1 VSFNGAGTFV
11 INSTGNPVVT
21 GTTISSTW
29 ANALT
34 ADLATGLSTCILR
47 DGTQTLT
54 ANIPFGGFKI
64 TGLGNGS
71 ASTDSITYGQV
82 GQLVGGSSYTTTA
95 TAAGTTTL
103 TVSSTYGQ
111 FFTGTTTQTVVLPDV
126 TTLFLGFRFDI
137 INNSTGIVTVN
148 SSGSN
153 LVVAMPA
160 ASRATVTCILLTGT
174 TAASWDVKYTG
185 ITTITGTGAMVRATS
200 PTMVTPTLGAASATS
215 INFGGTSL
223 SVYAEGTFVPG
234 IAFGGGT
241 TGITYAAQT
250 GAYTRIGNRV
260 MFELDVELSNK
271 GSSAG
276 SATVTGLPF
285 TAANSD
291 VNSAPNSVR
300 ANTVN
305 LDTAGAYYQ
314 VQALNVA
321 NATTLSL
328 VETGDNVAAAALDNT
343 DFSNTSTL
351 RIRGHYFV

>member
-137 INNSTGIVTVN
+137 VNNSTGIVTVN

-160 ASRATVTCILLTGT
+160 ASRVTVTCILLTGT

-185 ITTITGTGAMVRATS
+185 VTTITGTGAMVRATS
-200 PTMVTPTLGAASATS
+200 PTLTTPVLGAATATS
-215 INFGGTSL
+215 INFGGTTL
-223 SVYAEGTFVPG
+223 STYAEGTFTPG
-234 IAFGGGT
+234 VAFGGGT
-241 TGITYAAQT
+241 TGITYSNQT
-250 GAYTRIGNRV
+250 GTYTRIGNAV
-260 MFELDVELSNK
+260 YFKISIGLSNK
-271 GSSAG
+271 GSSTG

-285 TAANSD
+285 TAANND
-291 VNSAPNSVR
+291 TNSSPHSVSYSLINID
-300 ANTVN
+300 A
-305 LDTAGAYYQ
+305 AGAYTT
-314 VQALNVA
+314 VQALTVQ

-328 VETGDNVAAAALDNT
+328 QENGDTVAPAALDNS
-343 DFSNTSTL
+343 DFANTTSF
-351 RIRGHYFV
+351 RVSGFYFV

>member
-1 VSFNGAGTFV
+1 LSFNGAGTFV

-34 ADLATGLSTCILR
+34 ADLATGLSTAILK

-54 ANIPFGGFKI
+54 ANIPFGNFKI

-103 TVSSTYGQ
+103 TSSSTYGQ
-111 FFTGTTTQTVVLPDV
+111 FFTGVTTQTVVLPDV

-137 INNSTGIVTVN
+137 VNNSTGIVTVN

-223 SVYAEGTFVPG
+223 SVYAEGTFTPG

-241 TGITYAAQT
+241 TGITYGAQT
-250 GAYTRIGNRV
+250 GTYTRIGNRV
-260 MFELDVELSNK
+260 FFELDVELSNK
-271 GSSAG
+271 GSSTG
-276 SATVTGLPF
+276 SATITGMPF

-291 VNSAPNSVR
+291 VNNAPNSAR
-300 ANTVN
+300 TGTIN
-305 LDTAGAYYQ
+305 LDTAGGYYTLQ
-314 VQALNVA
+314 VMTSQ
-321 NATTLSL
+321 NATTLSIQ
-328 VETGDNVAAAALDNT
+328 ESGDNVAPAAIDNT
-343 DFSNTSTL
+343 DFGNTSTI
-351 RIRGHYFV
+351 RVRGHYFV